1 MRVDMDRLDQFLD
14 GMVAVLG
21 HKDRHGPCR
30 DYCLGLLLD
39 GDRKSMEP
47 MAARLAPAAT
57 GARHQQLQNF
67 VTHSRWDDE
76 AVLRVVREW
85 VLPELTHAGAV
96 EAWIVD
102 DTGFPKKGKES
113 VGVARQYCGQ
123 LGKQDNCQ
131 VAVSLSVANAHGSLP
146 IAYQLY
152 LPEDWAAD
160 VARREKVG
168 VPEEIRFQTKPEIA
182 LDQIR
187 ASVAAGIT
195 PGVLLADAAYGDNT
209 AFREGL
215 DELKLPYAVGLRPNT
230 TVWGPQAELPK
241 IPPRGA
247 RGRTPQR
254 LRAVESPQS
263 VRALAKSLP
272 ASAWRYVYWGDNLEL
287 SGRFVRMRVWPA
299 HRTRL
304 RKELPESEWLLIE
317 WPEGAKEPDHY
328 WLSNLPE
335 SITLRSLVRMAKLR
349 WRIERDYQELKQEVG
364 LSHFEGRSWRGFHHH
379 ATMSIAAYGY
389 LMAERLRHQRS
400 SKKNRGV
407 LLDIPPLPPDYIPR
421 GSPRAN
427 RAAPT

>member
-1 MRVDMDRLDQFLD
+1 MRAQTDRLDQLL
-14 GMVAVLG
+14 GKLVAVLG
-21 HKDRHGPCR
+21 HKDREVPCR

-67 VTHSRWDDE
+67 MTNSRWNDA
-76 AVLRVVREW
+76 AVLAVVRDW
-85 VLPELTHAGAV
+85 VLPELTQAHSV

-131 VAVSLSVANAHGSLP
+131 VAVSLSIANAQGSLP
-146 IAYQLY
+146 VAYRLY
-152 LPEDWAAD
+152 LPADWAAD
-160 VARREKVG
+160 AARRRKVG
-168 VPEEIRFQTKPEIA
+168 VPEEIRFQTKPQIA

-187 ASVAAGIT
+187 ATVAAGVA
-195 PGVLLADAAYGDNT
+195 PAVVLADAAYGDDT

-215 DELKLPYAVGLRPNT
+215 DELKLSYSVGLRPNT
-230 TVWGPQAELPK
+230 TVWGPQAALPR

-254 LRAVESPQS
+254 LQAVEPPTS
-263 VRALAKSLP
+263 VKTLAMRLP
-272 ASAWRYVYWGDNLEL
+272 AAAWRIVHWGDNLEL
-287 SGRFVRMRVWPA
+287 SGRFARVRVRPA
-299 HRTRL
+299 HRTHL
-304 RKELPESEWLLIE
+304 RWKLPAPLWLLIE
-317 WPEGAKEPDHY
+317 WPAGEKEPDHY
-328 WLSNLPE
+328 WLSNLSE
-335 SITLRSLVRMAKLR
+335 SVTFRSLVRLSKLR

-379 ATMSIAAYGY
+379 ASMSIAAYGY
-389 LMAERLRHQRS
+389 LMAERLRRQRR

-427 RAAPT
+427 RTPPA